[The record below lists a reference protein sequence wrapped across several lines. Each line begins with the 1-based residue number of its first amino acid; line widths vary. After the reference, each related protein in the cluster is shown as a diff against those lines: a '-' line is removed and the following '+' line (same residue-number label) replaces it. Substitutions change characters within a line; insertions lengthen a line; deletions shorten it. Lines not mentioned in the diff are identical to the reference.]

1 MSELLK
7 SIDARTKLAGTNKL
21 EILLF
26 SLGTNSIT
34 GRRETFGI
42 NVFKVR
48 EVMRTPPITSA
59 PEMPA
64 SVEGMVSLRGVLVPV
79 VDLARYAGVGA
90 ETPRSIMIVT
100 EYAGHT
106 QGFLVEGVDTIL
118 RLDWSQ
124 MKVPPEMLT
133 AEMGGLVTAVT
144 ELPDGRLV
152 MMMDVEKVL
161 SETTNY
167 DDEVV
172 YRNIKP
178 LNNPSLTVFFAD
190 DSIVARKQI
199 VRTLEAMHVKY
210 VSSINGRDAWNEL
223 EKIAA
228 YAEASGQN
236 VTDLVSL
243 VLTDVEMPEMDGYI
257 LTKKIKTDPRFAG
270 VPVIM
275 HSSLSGLSNQQ
286 LGKSVG
292 VDEYVPKFEAQKLS
306 ETLTRRLLGSVPV
319 VRPAS

>member
-7 SIDARTKLAGTNKL
+7 NIDARTKLAGTNKL

-26 SLGTNSIT
+26 SLGVNSKT
-34 GRRETFGI
+34 GRRESFGI

-64 SVEGMVSLRGVLVPV
+64 SVEGMVSLRGILVPV
-79 VDLARYAGVGA
+79 VDLAKYAGVET

-124 MKVPPEMLT
+124 MKVPPDMLL

-167 DDEVV
+167 DEEIVF
-172 YRNIKP
+172 RNIKP
-178 LNNPSLTVFFAD
+178 LDDPTLTVYFAD
-190 DSIVARKQI
+190 DSVVARKQI
-199 VRTLEAMHVKY
+199 VRTLEAMNVKY
-210 VSSINGRDAWNEL
+210 VAAMNGREAWNEL
-223 EKIAA
+223 EKVAV
-228 YAEASGQN
+228 YAQTSGQAI
-236 VTDLVSL
+236 TDLVSL

-275 HSSLSGLSNQQ
+275 HSSLSGMSNQQ

-292 VDEYVPKFEAQKLS
+292 VDEYVAKFEAQKLS
-306 ETLTRRLLGSVPV
+306 ETLTRRLLGTFPV
-319 VRPAS
+319 VHPNA

>member
-7 SIDARTKLAGTNKL
+7 NIDARTKLAGTNKL

-26 SLGTNSIT
+26 SLGTNSKT
-34 GRRETFGI
+34 GRSETFGI

-48 EVMRTPPITSA
+48 EVMRTPVITSA

-64 SVEGMVSLRGVLVPV
+64 SVVGMVSLRGVLVPV
-79 VDLARYAGVGA
+79 VDLASYAGVA
-90 ETPRSIMIVT
+90 TDTPRSIMIVT

-124 MKVPPEMLT
+124 MRVPPEMLV
-133 AEMGGLVTAVT
+133 AELGGLVTAVT

-152 MMMDVEKVL
+152 MMLDVEKVL

-167 DDEVV
+167 DEEIV

-178 LNNPSLTVFFAD
+178 LSDPTLTVFFAD
-190 DSIVARKQI
+190 DSVVARKQI
-199 VRTLEAMHVKY
+199 TRTLEAMNVKY
-210 VSSINGRDAWNEL
+210 VGAINGREAWNEL
-223 EKIAA
+223 EKIAT
-228 YAEASGQN
+228 YALASGRK
-236 VTDLVSL
+236 VSDLVSL

-257 LTKKIKTDPRFAG
+257 LTRKIKSDPRFAG

-275 HSSLSGLSNQQ
+275 HSSLSGMSNQQ
-286 LGKSVG
+286 LGISVG

-319 VRPAS
+319 VQPVA

>member
-7 SIDARTKLAGTNKL
+7 NIDARTKLAGTNKL

-26 SLGTNSIT
+26 SLGTNSRT
-34 GRRETFGI
+34 GRREAFGI

-48 EVMRTPPITSA
+48 EVMRTPPITTA

-64 SVEGMVSLRGVLVPV
+64 SVEGMVSLRGALVPV
-79 VDLARYAGVGA
+79 VDLARYAGVDTDA
-90 ETPRSIMIVT
+90 PRSIMIVT

-124 MKVPPEMLT
+124 MKVPPEMLL

-152 MMMDVEKVL
+152 MMLDVEKVL

-167 DDEVV
+167 DEEIVF
-172 YRNIKP
+172 RNIKP
-178 LNNPSLTVFFAD
+178 LNDPKLTVFFAD
-190 DSIVARKQI
+190 DSVVARKQI
-199 VRTLEAMHVKY
+199 MRTLEAMNVKY
-210 VSSINGRDAWNEL
+210 VGAMNGREAWNEL
-223 EKIAA
+223 EKIAN
-228 YAEASGQN
+228 YAGISGQK

-257 LTKKIKTDPRFAG
+257 LTKKIKTDPRFVG

-275 HSSLSGLSNQQ
+275 HSSLSGMSNQQ

-292 VDEYVPKFEAQKLS
+292 VDEYVAKFEAQKLS

-319 VRPAS
+319 VQIDT